1 MTPDPTTAPANP
13 PSGSAATPETKT
25 FLIAATKRAA
35 VLGKGL
41 DVTSVASELR
51 KYILYS
57 SNARQKGQ
65 DEVHIKRRGSTDYAV
80 FRFDGAWKFHGTIT
94 ATGQPGPVVDA
105 KAVAFELYAL
115 LLMRQDAKLEDRIV
129 KPDPYA
135 LTRQVTQEERDI
147 CKRVGRPPDLRSKA
161 AYDAVK
167 HLLRLVKEESQ

>member
-1 MTPDPTTAPANP
+1 MIPDPTTAPAKL
-13 PSGSAATPETKT
+13 PSDNAAKTLT
-25 FLIAATKRAA
+25 FLVPLTRRAA
-35 VLGKGL
+35 ILGKGL
-41 DVTSVASELR
+41 DVTPVASELR
-51 KYILYS
+51 KYNLYS
-57 SNARQKGQ
+57 TNARQKSQ
-65 DEVHIKRRGSTDYAV
+65 DEVHIKRRGSDDYAV
-80 FRFDGAWKFHGTIT
+80 FRFDGAWKFQGTIT
-94 ATGQPGPVVDA
+94 AAGQAGPLIEA

-167 HLLRLVKEESQ
+167 HLLRLIKEESQ